1 MSVKLTN
8 ETMKVYMEKRKFVEK
23 LSALFEEG
31 SLLDVQKMEYAPVL
45 DGELDGEMEVISE
58 KVTVTFRNGLRTE
71 INVTADS
78 TLEIVRD
85 VLRRLSR

>member
-23 LSALFEEG
+23 LSALFEEENI
-31 SLLDVQKMEYAPVL
+31 LDVQKMEYTAVL
-45 DGELDGEMEVISE
+45 VGVMEVAEEI
-58 KVTVTFRNGLRTE
+58 VTVTRKNEFAM
-71 INVTADS
+71 IIDVTADS
-78 TLEIVRD
+78 KLAILQD